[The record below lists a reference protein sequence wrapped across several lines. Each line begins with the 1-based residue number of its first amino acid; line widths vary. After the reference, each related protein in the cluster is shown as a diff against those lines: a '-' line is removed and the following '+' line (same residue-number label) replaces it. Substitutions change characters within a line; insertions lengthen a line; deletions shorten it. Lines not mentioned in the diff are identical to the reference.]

1 MGADFDR
8 VLRGGSWFNVARS
21 VRCASRFANDPGLR
35 LENRGFRPVAE
46 VKAATESD
54 RVLRGGSRFR
64 VVRSVRCANRY
75 ALFVAL
81 CEIARQWIY
90 DLDISGSA
98 VSE

>member
-54 RVLRGGSRFR
+54 RVLRAALRRYGYTVSRFCGDER
-64 VVRSVRCANRY
+64 VIGGPTPSRLEKFSQSLQRRGKS
-75 ALFVAL
+75 
-81 CEIARQWIY
+81 R
-90 DLDISGSA
+90 
-98 VSE
+98 